1 MAETTTKSG
10 NIYSMSSHT
19 LDRISKIAEADKAL
33 FDEDRVRLGDIGE
46 TFSEQA
52 TNVVKA
58 KQFTDD
64 INSINERAGSM
75 LTTEDHDALRI
86 QLEDMKNK
94 NLEGILSGD
103 KGTQQTQRNALNTV
117 QTDIMGWQEMGKN
130 LPEIQKTGWSMS
142 MSEDE
147 RHVIGQ
153 MAAGKGRMKL
163 GEGGKVTFE
172 VTMPDGNTIEL
183 DRTAF
188 DNIVTENVKPSEFIN
203 NRAKFSQSVE
213 NSGYEGGAFDQE
225 ERLNSNLETIQGPN
239 APRLSSLMK
248 DKNIIYGTNKSVV
261 DMLPESPWLQSLNIP
276 VDEDNAYDENGD
288 GVLTIDDFQ
297 GEDINNLV
305 DLLEQPENQD
315 LAYQVIAEMMTL
327 NDKGNWQ
334 KGKDRKA
341 AEEEKAGI
349 ESNEPVVEEGDTS
362 GQTTEAADLIN
373 EALGGNTTQTDTTLP
388 DAVSPDDTFISE
400 GTIATEGGGEIKA
413 TTQPIKPTFDEGL
426 KKLEGTVYEGDDITQ
441 LQRQF
446 ERQARSNGM
455 SQVDIDKL
463 FRYGGPAIITKLPN
477 GKYTV
482 RLRTDADA
490 NLPRQ
495 RPTGEPVE

>member
-1 MAETTTKSG
+1 MAETTRSG

-19 LDRISKIAEADKAL
+19 LDRISKIREADEAL

-46 TFSEQA
+46 SFSEA
-52 TNVVKA
+52 GTNVMNA
-58 KQFTDD
+58 KKFTDD

-86 QLEDMKNK
+86 QLEDMKNQ

-213 NSGYEGGAFDQE
+213 NSGYEGGEFDQE
-225 ERLNSNLETIQGPN
+225 ERLSSNLETIQGPN

-276 VDEDNAYDENGD
+276 VDKDNAYDENGD
-288 GVLTIDDFQ
+288 GVLTIEDFQ

-362 GQTTEAADLIN
+362 SQTTEAADLIN

-400 GTIATEGGGEIKA
+400 GTIATESGGKIVA
-413 TTQPIKPTFDEGL
+413 TTQPIKPTFEESL

-441 LQRQF
+441 LQRRF

-463 FRYGGPAIITKLPN
+463 FKGGGPAIITKLPN